1 MAAEP
6 KPSDGY
12 DAFDQNG
19 AREAAK
25 PAPETEWQPSR
36 HELLIIITLAI
47 VSLLV
52 ALDASI
58 IVTSLSVGPTPS
70 PTRPA
75 LSDPSPSRPRPSS
88 RTSAATRPRA
98 SGSAR
103 RTCWS
108 TR

>member
-19 AREAAK
+19 AREAAS
-25 PAPETEWQPSR
+25 PAPEPEWKPSR

-52 ALDASI
+52 ALDASV
-58 IVTSLSVGPTPS
+58 IVTSLSVGAPLPL
-70 PTRPA
+70 R
-75 LSDPSPSRPRPSS
+75 LSH
-88 RTSAATRPRA
+88 AAGPL
-98 SGSAR
+98 
-103 RTCWS
+103 
-108 TR
+108 